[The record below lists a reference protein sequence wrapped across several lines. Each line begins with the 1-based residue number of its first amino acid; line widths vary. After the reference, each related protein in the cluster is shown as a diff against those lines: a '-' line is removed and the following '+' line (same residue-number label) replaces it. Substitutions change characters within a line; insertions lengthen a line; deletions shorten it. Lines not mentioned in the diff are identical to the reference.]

1 MSTGTQIALGVAI
14 AVVLFSA
21 VLVTRR
27 RQPREVRPVT
37 PGVTERVRALA
48 ADGRKIQAIKEL
60 RDHTGM
66 PLKEAKNFVEALDV
80 TGEPPVTDPD
90 SLGDEVLDRIR
101 RLTADGKKI
110 QAIKELRDHVDLPL
124 KDAKNFVET
133 LDLTDLPP
141 RRPVTEVPE
150 EALARVYQL
159 KAAGKTIQ
167 AIKLVREQTQWGL
180 KDAKDYVDGL

>member
-1 MSTGTQIALGVAI
+1 MSTSTQIVLGVVI
-14 AVVLFSA
+14 AVVLFGLVLA
-21 VLVTRR
+21 VRR
-27 RQPREVRPVT
+27 RQPRDARPLT
-37 PGVTERVRALA
+37 PAV
-48 ADGRKIQAIKEL
+48 
-60 RDHTGM
+60 
-66 PLKEAKNFVEALDV
+66 P
-80 TGEPPVTDPD
+80 DPE
-90 SLGDEVLDRIR
+90 SLGDEVLDRVR

-124 KDAKNFVET
+124 KEAKNFVEA
-133 LDLTDLPP
+133 LDLTDVPP